1 VSTLAHVFEAAGLA
15 TIVLSSIRNVVE
27 RIHPPRAL
35 HCEFPLGRPLG
46 KPGDA
51 AFQHDVLA
59 RAFALLDAPSGPV
72 LVDHPDT
79 IVSDESPLACT
90 IPPRF
95 DPSLPAAVDEA
106 CGIRKAYDRVV
117 AKRGVS
123 SIGRVL
129 NADEVPNALAVIHGI
144 ANGDDWTQTSL
155 SGPRLMQAVHDIR
168 AYYEEAALELANVAK
183 DGRLPDG
190 SAAGGRQTEAWF
202 FEQTEAGKVILAAR
216 QAVKASGVPHPVWFY
231 LAPAN
236 R

>member
-15 TIVLSSIRNVVE
+15 TIVLSSIRNVTE

-46 KPGDA
+46 KPADP

-59 RAFALLDAPSGPV
+59 RAFALLNEPSGPV
-72 LVDHPDT
+72 LVDHPET
-79 IVSDESPLACT
+79 IVADESPLACT

-95 DPSLPAAVDEA
+95 DPTLPPAVDEA
-106 CGIRKAYDRVV
+106 QGIRKAYDRVV

-129 NADEVPNALAVIHGI
+129 NADEIPNALSIIHGI
-144 ANGDDWTQTSL
+144 ANGNDWTQTSL
-155 SGPRLMQAVHDIR
+155 AGPRLMQAVHDIR
-168 AYYEEAALELANVAK
+168 AYYEEAALELVVSGNTSGK
-183 DGRLPDG
+183 PP
-190 SAAGGRQTEAWF
+190 GGRQTEAWF
-202 FEQTEAGKVILAAR
+202 FEQTEAGKSILAAR